1 MSLYLRI
8 CVGDGLFLLDIA
20 HVIEIRR
27 ARSLRGAPE
36 RMVDL
41 RRLCGAP
48 VLAEPSC
55 IVVRQED
62 GRAALLLADRT
73 QELIELSDD
82 ELSPLPPIGELGEL
96 IDAVTV
102 AAIQERP
109 ALRLRGERLLDA
121 IAAKGASLG

>member
-1 MSLYLRI
+1 
-8 CVGDGLFLLDIA
+8 
-20 HVIEIRR
+20 
-27 ARSLRGAPE
+27 
-36 RMVDL
+36 
-41 RRLCGAP
+41 
-48 VLAEPSC
+48 
-55 IVVRQED
+55 VVRQED

>member
-1 MSLYLRI
+1 M
-8 CVGDGLFLLDIA
+8 
-20 HVIEIRR
+20 
-27 ARSLRGAPE
+27 
-36 RMVDL
+36 
-41 RRLCGAP
+41 
-48 VLAEPSC
+48 
-55 IVVRQED
+55 VRQED